1 MTHPPRLPTPALQL
15 EESQAALNARAARV
29 AATDA
34 SATALLA
41 RVRNMEAAARAD
53 AAVVSLAAVAL
64 DLDMATGTSM
74 AMPGHKRQR
83 GAAMAVAATP
93 EQEQQLRQLQ
103 HNQLQVLLRASAS
116 PPAMQSVGPDG
127 TPMVAK
133 ITPSHGSA
141 ARMPRA
147 SPPADGHLPVP
158 AHALSRLR
166 SDSAAPL
173 LTRVSPLAGPDTPSS
188 AATPR
193 SRALNM
199 STTSDSSNGV
209 GVSTPAAAAA
219 AAAAATPGSVHS
231 EPPTFSVDLS
241 FTNGAAGEM
250 PAVVPQPAPAPTEV
264 PGVSEPQA
272 ATTTEATAG
281 EEDGDADDRL
291 GYVQVGPSAL
301 PMELFGDIDAMVG
314 GLAATE
320 F

>member
-1 MTHPPRLPTPALQL
+1 
-15 EESQAALNARAARV
+15 
-29 AATDA
+29 
-34 SATALLA
+34 
-41 RVRNMEAAARAD
+41 MEAAARAD

-83 GAAMAVAATP
+83 GAATAVAATP

-209 GVSTPAAAAA
+209 GVSTPAATA

-264 PGVSEPQA
+264 PGVSAELQA
-272 ATTTEATAG
+272 ATTTAATAG
-281 EEDGDADDRL
+281 EEEEDDDDDDDRL